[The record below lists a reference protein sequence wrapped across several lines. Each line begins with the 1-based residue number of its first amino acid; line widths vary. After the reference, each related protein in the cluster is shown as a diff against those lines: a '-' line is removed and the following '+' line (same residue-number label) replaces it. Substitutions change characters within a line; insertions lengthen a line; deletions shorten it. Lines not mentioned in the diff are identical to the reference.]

1 MCVLTCRCP
10 DAVREV
16 NSVRSTCRSRNFLQH
31 AAACGAVLC
40 KSIGKD
46 CKDMSIRTL
55 YVPHSALRCCTLPS
69 SVVPP
74 IPAPT
79 GTSQCNR
86 ASTSPQL
93 QTLYHAVIS
102 ATRPHGPRAASRRRP
117 FGMSKQLLQALP
129 CEACQLRGSKPQRR
143 GTRTSRMHTC
153 GNET

>member
-1 MCVLTCRCP
+1 VKSTALGLPVGRGISCSKPLHVEPCCVSRSARIARTCR
-10 DAVREV
+10 
-16 NSVRSTCRSRNFLQH
+16 
-31 AAACGAVLC
+31 
-40 KSIGKD
+40 
-46 CKDMSIRTL
+46 
-55 YVPHSALRCCTLPS
+55 YVHCTYPTARWRCCTLPS

-129 CEACQLRGSKPQRR
+129 REAYQLRGSKPQRR
-143 GTRTSRMHTC
+143 GTRPSRMQTC